1 MHRRGTLCS
10 YSGHCHDINR
20 HPEITFFPF
29 ALIRLFLLPV
39 ATGQITR
46 LFNCA
51 AMRQKSI
58 FHTIMIRFKKY
69 SSIENSFDA
78 EFMDKVRAE
87 MPSDLRYVV
96 QEKVHGA
103 NTSFLCD
110 GNDVCFAKRTS
121 VLADNEKFY
130 DYEQILAEYR
140 ERVMAL
146 YADIKSNVEDIE
158 SISVFGELFG
168 GRYPHKEV
176 KADNKMTLIQ
186 KGVYYTPVHG
196 FYGFDI
202 YLNKADGGRYL
213 SVEETNALFEKHG
226 FFYAKTLFSG
236 TLDECLE
243 YPNAFQSKISEWLGL
258 PEIEDNICEGVVIR
272 PVVPMYLSNRDR
284 VLIKNKNARF
294 AEKKQMKKRNK
305 LFKEPIPYSEEL
317 KSLVAEVEAYVN
329 ENRLANVISHI
340 GEVSFPKDTGKVLG
354 MFCKDVLEDFLKEHG
369 GEYSGLDKCEQ
380 KSLNKEVNKLCSTVL
395 TSEYLS
401 KR

>member
-1 MHRRGTLCS
+1 M
-10 YSGHCHDINR
+10 
-20 HPEITFFPF
+20 P
-29 ALIRLFLLPV
+29 LIDCFLLPV
-39 ATGQITR
+39 ATGQIFR

-51 AMRQKSI
+51 YMRQKSI

-87 MPSDLRYVV
+87 MPSDLKYVV

-186 KGVYYTPVHG
+186 KGVYYTPGHG

-202 YLNKADGGRYL
+202 YLNKAEGGRYL

-258 PEIEDNICEGVVIR
+258 PEIEDNICEGVVVR

-284 VLIKNKNARF
+284 VLIKNKNERF

-305 LFKEPIPYSEEL
+305 LFKEPVPFSEAL

-329 ENRLANVISHI
+329 ANRLANVISHI

-354 MFCKDVLEDFLKEHG
+354 MFCKDVLEDFLKEYG
-369 GEYSGLDKCEQ
+369 GKYSGLDKCEQ
-380 KSLNKEVNKLCSTVL
+380 KSLNKEVNKLCSVL
-395 TSEYLS
+395 LTKEYLS

>member
-51 AMRQKSI
+51 EMRQKSI

-110 GNDVCFAKRTS
+110 GNDVSFAKRTS

-258 PEIEDNICEGVVIR
+258 PAIEDNICEGVVIR

>member
-1 MHRRGTLCS
+1 
-10 YSGHCHDINR
+10 
-20 HPEITFFPF
+20 
-29 ALIRLFLLPV
+29 
-39 ATGQITR
+39 
-46 LFNCA
+46 
-51 AMRQKSI
+51 MRQKSI

-87 MPSDLRYVV
+87 MPSDLKYVV

-110 GNDVCFAKRTS
+110 GNDVCFAKRTA

-130 DYEQILAEYR
+130 DYEQILADYR

-202 YLNKADGGRYL
+202 YLNKTDGGRYL

-305 LFKEPIPYSEEL
+305 IFKEPVPYSEEL
-317 KSLVAEVEAYVN
+317 KSLVSEVEAYVN

-395 TSEYLS
+395 TNEYLS

>member
-1 MHRRGTLCS
+1 
-10 YSGHCHDINR
+10 
-20 HPEITFFPF
+20 
-29 ALIRLFLLPV
+29 
-39 ATGQITR
+39 
-46 LFNCA
+46 
-51 AMRQKSI
+51 MRQKSI

-305 LFKEPIPYSEEL
+305 IFKDPVPYSEEL

-395 TSEYLS
+395 TKEYLS